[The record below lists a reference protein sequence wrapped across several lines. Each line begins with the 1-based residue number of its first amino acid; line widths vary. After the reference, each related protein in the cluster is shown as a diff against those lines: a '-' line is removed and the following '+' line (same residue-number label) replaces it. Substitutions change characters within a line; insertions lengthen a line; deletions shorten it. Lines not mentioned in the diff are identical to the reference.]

1 MSEMRCRFDKLW
13 YGFVG
18 YVYLTRRASPIS
30 NVRRPFAARE
40 IDPGVQDGR
49 TLTQTAGKRQ
59 NSPQSATLA
68 RFRRCSKPGAQN
80 VVVGSGDRD
89 GIRVGAFREQDAG
102 GGEER
107 RLIIT
112 LVRPGAILSACGVAL
127 LVRGSGSAALWL
139 INLQFRQSVTVPGPR
154 GANCV

>member
-1 MSEMRCRFDKLW
+1 M
-13 YGFVG
+13 VG
-18 YVYLTRRASPIS
+18 PLLRQRGSVKILRS
-30 NVRRPFAARE
+30 RPRWPGFAAVPSRAR
-40 IDPGVQDGR
+40 R
-49 TLTQTAGKRQ
+49 TSWSVAVTMTA
-59 NSPQSATLA
+59 
-68 RFRRCSKPGAQN
+68 
-80 VVVGSGDRD
+80 
-89 GIRVGAFREQDAG
+89 RVDAFREQDAG

-112 LVRPGAILSACGVAL
+112 LVRPGAILSACGIAL